1 MAIVSN
7 TFLTYSAKGI
17 REDLSN
23 VITNIS
29 PEETPY
35 MSNIGRE
42 NVSNSLFEYQTDTLA
57 AAATNAQLEGDDVAS
72 FDAVTATVRLQN
84 YAQISRKTIIL
95 SATEE
100 VVNKAGRRSELA
112 YQIAK
117 RGAEMKRDQ
126 EFSMLNGAIAVA
138 GDSTTAR
145 ATASLGAF
153 VKTNTDKQTNG
164 VDPSYTTLP
173 NSARTDGN
181 VRTFTETIL
190 KNVIQKVWTA
200 GGTPKILMCGPV
212 NKQRVSSFA
221 GIASSRFNIDGG
233 AKPATLV
240 GAVDIYVSDFGN
252 VQVIANRFQRER
264 DAWVI
269 DPDYAK
275 MTVLRPYQQIELAK
289 TGDAEKRML
298 IVEWGH
304 KVSQE
309 NCPRP
314 GRRLGYFLNQT
325 GKGQGN
331 LALFFMIEKKLFD
344 VNAQQGITRHWHYN
358 TDTDEV
364 TIQTQ
369 QDVTDVIEANKAI
382 YNSVDEKANWTGE
395 WHLVAS
401 IPEALYYKM
410 KAEGKIDDQEY
421 MKRWLNDSENQFF
434 RTRPGKV

>member
-1 MAIVSN
+1 MTIVAS
-7 TFLTYSAKGI
+7 TFTTYSAKGI

-23 VITNIS
+23 VITNIA
-29 PEETPY
+29 PEETPFQ
-35 MSNIGRE
+35 SNIGRE
-42 NVSNSLFEYQTDTLA
+42 TISNTLFEWQTDTLA
-57 AAATNAQLEGDDVAS
+57 DAAANAQLEGDDVGS
-72 FDAVTATVRLQN
+72 FDAVTATVRLTN

-95 SATEE
+95 SNTEE

-117 RGAEMKRDQ
+117 RGSELKRDQ
-126 EFSMLNGAIAVA
+126 EFIFLNGGIAVA
-138 GDSTTAR
+138 GNTTTAR
-145 ATASLGAF
+145 VTASLGAF

-212 NKQRVSSFA
+212 NKQRVSGFS

-233 AKPATLV
+233 AKPATLI

-252 VQVIANRFQRER
+252 VSVIANRFQRER

-275 MTVLRPYQQIELAK
+275 MTVLRPYQQVELAK

-298 IVEWGH
+298 LIEYGL
-304 KVSQE
+304 KVLAE
-309 NCPRP
+309 NAH
-314 GRRLGYFLNQT
+314 G
-325 GKGQGN
+325 
-331 LALFFMIEKKLFD
+331 LAADL
-344 VNAQQGITRHWHYN
+344 
-358 TDTDEV
+358 V
-364 TIQTQ
+364 T
-369 QDVTDVIEANKAI
+369 
-382 YNSVDEKANWTGE
+382 S
-395 WHLVAS
+395 
-401 IPEALYYKM
+401 
-410 KAEGKIDDQEY
+410 
-421 MKRWLNDSENQFF
+421 
-434 RTRPGKV
+434 

>member
-1 MAIVSN
+1 MTIVSN
-7 TFLTYSAKGI
+7 TFTTYSAKGI

-23 VITNIS
+23 VITNIA
-29 PEETPY
+29 PEETPFQ
-35 MSNIGRE
+35 SNIGRE
-42 NVSNSLFEYQTDTLA
+42 TISNTLFEWQTDTLA
-57 AAATNAQLEGDDVAS
+57 DAAANAQLEGDDVGT
-72 FDAVTATVRLQN
+72 FDAVVATVRVTN
-84 YAQISRKTIIL
+84 YAQISRKTIVL
-95 SATEE
+95 SNTEE

-117 RGAEMKRDQ
+117 RGSELKRDQ
-126 EFSMLNGAIAVA
+126 EFIFLNGGIAVA
-138 GDSTTAR
+138 GNTTTAR
-145 ATASLGAF
+145 VTASLGAF

-212 NKQRVSSFA
+212 NKQRVSGFS

-233 AKPATLV
+233 AKPATLI

-275 MTVLRPYQQIELAK
+275 MTVLRPYQQVELAK

-298 IVEWGH
+298 LIEYGL
-304 KVSQE
+304 KVLAE
-309 NCPRP
+309 NAH
-314 GRRLGYFLNQT
+314 G
-325 GKGQGN
+325 
-331 LALFFMIEKKLFD
+331 LAADL
-344 VNAQQGITRHWHYN
+344 
-358 TDTDEV
+358 V
-364 TIQTQ
+364 T
-369 QDVTDVIEANKAI
+369 
-382 YNSVDEKANWTGE
+382 S
-395 WHLVAS
+395 
-401 IPEALYYKM
+401 
-410 KAEGKIDDQEY
+410 
-421 MKRWLNDSENQFF
+421 
-434 RTRPGKV
+434 

>member
-1 MAIVSN
+1 MAIVTN
-7 TFLTYSAKGI
+7 TFTTFDAKGI

-42 NVSNSLFEYQTDTLA
+42 SISNSLYEWQTDALA
-57 AAATNAQLEGDDVAS
+57 AAAANKQLEGDDITS
-72 FDAVTATVRLQN
+72 FDSVTATVRMQN
-84 YAQISRKTIIL
+84 YAQISRKTIVL

-100 VVNKAGRRSELA
+100 TVNKAGRRSELA

-117 RGAEMKRDQ
+117 RGAELKRDQ
-126 EFSMLNGAIAVA
+126 EYTLLNGAVA
-138 GDSTTAR
+138 AAGNTTTAR
-145 ATASLGAF
+145 GTASLGAF
-153 VKTNTDKQTNG
+153 VKTNVDMQTNG
-164 VDPSYTTLP
+164 ANPDYTTLP

-200 GGTPKILMCGPV
+200 GGTPKMLMCGPV
-212 NKQRVSSFA
+212 NKQRVSGFS

-252 VQVIANRFQRER
+252 IQVIANRFQRER

-269 DPDYAK
+269 DPDMAK
-275 MTVLRPYQQIELAK
+275 MTTLRPYQQVELAK

-304 KVSQE
+304 KVLAE
-309 NCPRP
+309 NAM
-314 GRRLGYFLNQT
+314 G
-325 GKGQGN
+325 
-331 LALFFMIEKKLFD
+331 LAADL
-344 VNAQQGITRHWHYN
+344 IT
-358 TDTDEV
+358 
-364 TIQTQ
+364 
-369 QDVTDVIEANKAI
+369 
-382 YNSVDEKANWTGE
+382 S
-395 WHLVAS
+395 
-401 IPEALYYKM
+401 
-410 KAEGKIDDQEY
+410 
-421 MKRWLNDSENQFF
+421 
-434 RTRPGKV
+434 

>member
-1 MAIVSN
+1 MTIVTN
-7 TFLTYSAKGI
+7 TFTSYSAKGI

-23 VITNIS
+23 VITNIA
-29 PEETPY
+29 PEETPFQ
-35 MSNIGRE
+35 SNIGRE
-42 NVSNSLFEYQTDTLA
+42 TITNTLFEWQTDTLA
-57 AAATNAQLEGDDVAS
+57 DAGSNAQLEGDDVAS
-72 FDAVTATVRLQN
+72 FDAVTATVRLTN

-95 SATEE
+95 SNTEE

-117 RGAEMKRDQ
+117 RGSELKRDQ
-126 EFSMLNGAIAVA
+126 EYIFLNGGVAVA
-138 GDSTTAR
+138 GNTTTAR
-145 ATASLGAF
+145 VTASLGAF

-212 NKQRVSSFA
+212 NKQRVSGFS

-233 AKPATLV
+233 AKPATLI

-275 MTVLRPYQQIELAK
+275 MTVLRPYQQVELAK

-298 IVEWGH
+298 LIEYGL
-304 KVSQE
+304 KVLAE
-309 NCPRP
+309 NAH
-314 GRRLGYFLNQT
+314 G
-325 GKGQGN
+325 
-331 LALFFMIEKKLFD
+331 LAADL
-344 VNAQQGITRHWHYN
+344 IT
-358 TDTDEV
+358 
-364 TIQTQ
+364 
-369 QDVTDVIEANKAI
+369 
-382 YNSVDEKANWTGE
+382 S
-395 WHLVAS
+395 
-401 IPEALYYKM
+401 
-410 KAEGKIDDQEY
+410 
-421 MKRWLNDSENQFF
+421 
-434 RTRPGKV
+434 